1 MRQIGEKEWGNKRT
15 EEINKYAKKK
25 KKKTQKDSEEEG
37 RKGGK
42 KFSFKCHIHS
52 LHHYRH

>member
-25 KKKTQKDSEEEG
+25 KKKTQKDSEG
-37 RKGGK
+37 
-42 KFSFKCHIHS
+42 
-52 LHHYRH
+52 

>member
-25 KKKTQKDSEEEG
+25 KKRLRKIAKG